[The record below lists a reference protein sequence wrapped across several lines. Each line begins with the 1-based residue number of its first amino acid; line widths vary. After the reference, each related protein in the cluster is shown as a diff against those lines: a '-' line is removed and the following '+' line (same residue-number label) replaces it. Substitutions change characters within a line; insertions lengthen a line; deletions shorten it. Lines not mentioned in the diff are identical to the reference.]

1 MAERGNPNPTGRK
14 ADKIVRDALL
24 AALRQDPERLKKA
37 AEKAWD
43 KAIEGD
49 LTAFKEIADRIDGKA
64 PQAIVGD
71 SDYDPIITQD
81 YNARLIELARKA
93 GVIGV
98 AEDQAL
104 QEDGK

>member
-1 MAERGNPNPTGRK
+1 MAGNPNPVGRK

-49 LTAFKEIADRIDGKA
+49 LAAFREIADRLDGKA
-64 PQAIVGD
+64 VQPISGD
-71 SDYDPIITQD
+71 DENPLEVIHRIE
-81 YNARLIELARKA
+81 RLIVDPTNK
-93 GVIGV
+93 
-98 AEDQAL
+98 DS
-104 QEDGK
+104 